1 MASIVEESIA
11 KRHVSNLTF
20 DDASERRSDPP
31 AVDQLL
37 GHGSGE
43 QVDVLQPTD

>member
-11 KRHVSNLTF
+11 KRDVSNLTF
-20 DDASERRSDPP
+20 DDAGERRTESP
-31 AVDQLL
+31 AIDQLL